1 MLKFNVTLSENEMM
15 ALIEVINRA
24 NEIEYPKL
32 MYYNDLL
39 GLEERLL
46 EGIDKI
52 CEESTL

>member
-39 GLEERLL
+39 GLEKRLL
-46 EGIDKI
+46 ERIDKI
-52 CEESTL
+52 CEEGAL

>member
-1 MLKFNVTLSENEMM
+1 MLKFNVTLSESEMM

-24 NEIEYPKL
+24 DEIEYPKL
-32 MYYNDLL
+32 MYYNDLS

-46 EGIDKI
+46 EEIDKI